1 VDRESLLEF
10 MRAHKLAVVATV
22 GPDGKPE
29 AALVGYAVSD
39 ELELVFDTTVGSR
52 KLRNIR
58 ANPEVAAVIGWNAE
72 QTLQY
77 EGVADEP
84 TGEARGICQLRYFD
98 AYPDG
103 RERAED
109 PEITYVRVRPSW
121 LRYSDFAQDPHLIV
135 ELDEPGG

>member
-1 VDRESLLEF
+1 VDRQSLLEF
-10 MRAHKLAVVATV
+10 MRAHRLAVVATV
-22 GPDGKPE
+22 GADGKPE

-52 KLRNIR
+52 KLDNIR
-58 ANPEVAAVIGWNAE
+58 ANREVAAVIGWEGE

-98 AYPDG
+98 AHPDG
-103 RERAED
+103 RERAKQPD
-109 PEITYVRVRPSW
+109 ITYVRVRPSW
-121 LRYSDFAQDPHLIV
+121 LRYSDYGQDPPLIV
-135 ELDEPGG
+135 ELDESVR

>member
-1 VDRESLLEF
+1 VDREALLEF

-39 ELELVFDTTVGSR
+39 ELELVFDTTVDSR
-52 KLRNIR
+52 KLHNIR
-58 ANPEVAAVIGWNAE
+58 ANPEVAAVIGWDAE

-77 EGVADEP
+77 EGAADEP

-103 RERAED
+103 RERAKQPD
-109 PEITYVRVRPSW
+109 ITYVRVRPSW
-121 LRYSDFAQDPHLIV
+121 LRYSDYAQDPPLIV
-135 ELDEPGG
+135 ELEEPVR